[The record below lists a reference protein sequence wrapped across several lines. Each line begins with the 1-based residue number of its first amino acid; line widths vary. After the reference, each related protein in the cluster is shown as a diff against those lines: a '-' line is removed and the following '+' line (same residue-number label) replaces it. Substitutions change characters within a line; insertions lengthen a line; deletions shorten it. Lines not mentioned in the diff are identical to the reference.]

1 MRLPKA
7 TPEQAAARA
16 AALERA
22 YQEAANVPLGTT
34 SLSVEAIELAREVA
48 SRGNK
53 ASVSDAG
60 VAALAGRCAAEG
72 AALNVL
78 INLGSITDE
87 AYKTRA
93 RSQVETLVARARA
106 LADETLALVNA
117 SMTDKAGWI

>member
-7 TPEQAAARA
+7 TPDQAASRA
-16 AALERA
+16 AAVERA
-22 YQEAANVPLGTT
+22 YQDAADVPLQTT

-48 SRGNK
+48 SRGNQ

-78 INLGSITDE
+78 INLGSLTDE

-93 RSQVETLVARARA
+93 RSQVEALVARARA
-106 LADETLALVNA
+106 LAGETLAFVNA
-117 SMTDKAGWI
+117 ALTDKAGWI